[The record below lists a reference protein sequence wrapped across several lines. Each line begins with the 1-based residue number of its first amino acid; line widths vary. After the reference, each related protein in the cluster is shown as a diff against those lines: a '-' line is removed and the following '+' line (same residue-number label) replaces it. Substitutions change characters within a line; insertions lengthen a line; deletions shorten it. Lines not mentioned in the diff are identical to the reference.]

1 MDNKA
6 FEQKVK
12 EVAALTALLEADC
25 KARHDTEV
33 ESKVL
38 EQKAKEMAESTVRL
52 EAERKARAELTA
64 VLEADRRAQQK
75 WFQKNAQ
82 QVAGLLRRNEPE
94 EEGINLQDKDCEK
107 LEGGHPNTQT
117 LFFVLLMS

>member
-38 EQKAKEMAESTVRL
+38 EQKAKEMTESTVRL

-64 VLEADRRAQQK
+64 VLEADRGALI
-75 WFQKNAQ
+75 A
-82 QVAGLLRRNEPE
+82 
-94 EEGINLQDKDCEK
+94 K
-107 LEGGHPNTQT
+107 LEAGRKARDEQKAREVAEHAQ
-117 LFFVLLMS
+117 